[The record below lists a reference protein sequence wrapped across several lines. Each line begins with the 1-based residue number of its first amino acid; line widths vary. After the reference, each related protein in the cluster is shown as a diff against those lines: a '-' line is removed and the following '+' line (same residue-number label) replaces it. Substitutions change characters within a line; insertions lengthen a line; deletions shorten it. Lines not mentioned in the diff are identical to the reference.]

1 MKILKIFTNKIIFLI
16 FLIFVFIYL
25 FYHYYLEI
33 QKPVIQKPF
42 EKFENQRPLNNE
54 TINEI
59 PTNVFLTFITKDL
72 PPRMEQTLQ
81 DNIANNPE
89 FNFYVYDNDMCR
101 QFILDNF
108 GQNLVDVFD
117 KLKPGA
123 YKADLF
129 RYCILYVHGGV
140 YMDVKLK
147 LHVKLKDLIN
157 KYGGE
162 VFVKDLEFFCERG
175 CNNGFL
181 ICKKNNPLLLDC
193 INQIE
198 QNYKEKYYGNT
209 FLHPTG
215 PCLLGNIIL
224 TKYNHVEYNLHMG
237 SEGYFNLL
245 DENDEIVIS
254 SYEGYKDDMSK
265 LPDTKHYSE
274 LWNEKNIY
282 E

>member
-1 MKILKIFTNKIIFLI
+1 MKILTKKIIFLL
-16 FLIFVFIYL
+16 FFIFVFIFL

-33 QKPVIQKPF
+33 QKPI

-59 PTNVFLTFITKDL
+59 PTNVFLALILSDKINEL
-72 PPRMEQTLQ
+72 PPKMEQTLQ

-101 QFILDNF
+101 QFIVDNF
-108 GQNLVDVFD
+108 EKNVVDIFD

-140 YMDVKLK
+140 YMDIKFK
-147 LHVKLKDLIN
+147 LHVKLSELIN

-162 VFVKDLEFFCERG
+162 VFVKDPDWYPDSCEGG
-175 CNNGFL
+175 CTNGFI
-181 ICKKNNPLLLDC
+181 ICKKNNPLFLDC

-198 QNYKEKYYGNT
+198 QNYKDKYYGEN
-209 FLHPTG
+209 FLYPTG
-215 PCLLGNIIL
+215 PCLLGKIIRS
-224 TKYNHVEYNLHMG
+224 KHDHIKYNLHMG
-237 SEGYFNLL
+237 KEGFFNIL
-245 DENDEIVIS
+245 DENDEIVVS
-254 SYEGYKDDMSK
+254 CYEGYNDEMSQ
-265 LPDTKHYSE
+265 LPGTKHYTKY
-274 LWNEKNIY
+274 WAEKDIY